1 MNYKEKILTQIVI
14 CCMILSIV
22 KAGNF
27 VHDKKFDS
35 VKKQVQAK
43 ISQNYSIEDLK
54 AAGSECLEKVRKLP
68 EKTAEVVKEVN
79 GGTVQSIRAVRDG
92 LVVKT
97 GIDPELGMMLVIRSE
112 NRNYTYGNLD
122 QVLAVPGDKI
132 KKGDI
137 IGYYDKTS
145 EKDLYY
151 DFDDN
156 PTNLKT

>member
-27 VHDKKFDS
+27 IHGEKIDS
-35 VKKQVQAK
+35 VKKQVQAV

-54 AAGSECLEKVRKLP
+54 AAGEECLEKIRKLP
-68 EKTAEVVKEVN
+68 EKTAEVVREVN
-79 GGTVQSIRAVRDG
+79 GGTIQPVRAVRDG
-92 LVVKT
+92 IVVKT
-97 GIDPELGMMLVIRSE
+97 GVDPKLGMMLVVQSE
-112 NRNYTYGNLD
+112 SRNYTYGNLD
-122 QVLAVPGDKI
+122 QVLAVPGDEI
-132 KKGDI
+132 KKRDI